1 MKFYEKYMSFIG
13 PIGNLMFFIQG
24 YKIFSTHSAVSIS
37 LLAFAISG
45 VGLSSWLIYGFLLK
59 NKPLILANVVG
70 VAGASLVL
78 VGTLIY
84 S

>member
-13 PIGNLMFFIQG
+13 PIGNLMFFIQA
-24 YKIFSTHSAVSIS
+24 YKIFNTQSAVSIS
-37 LLAFAISG
+37 ILAFGISG

-59 NKPLILANVVG
+59 NRPLILANLVG
-70 VAGASLVL
+70 VAGTSLVL